1 MEEVDL
7 VVLVPLSSLESCLDN
22 NVCSVQ
28 SELNKEDLICVRF
41 MEVYSSTVV
50 SNVLE
55 ITEQRT
61 SQ

>member
-7 VVLVPLSSLESCLDN
+7 VVLFPLSSLESCLDN

-41 MEVYSSTVV
+41 MVIYSSTVV